1 MLFRKLT
8 KEQKNDK
15 IDIIILTYASII
27 AFIVSGI
34 ILIFNAWYALGLIIC
49 FLASCLMF
57 VKSNIIIT
65 KLLYQELFNPKK
77 WMLLNQIINM
87 IGYGGAVLLMV
98 LIPTFNIL
106 CALGL
111 IVIKI
116 VTIILGIIYK

>member
-8 KEQKNDK
+8 KEQKNNK

-27 AFIVSGI
+27 ALIVSGI
-34 ILIFNAWYALGLIIC
+34 ILIFNAWYALGFIIC